1 MKDKN
6 SVVMFDLGRVLMH
19 IDFDAFPNA
28 LGLKTEEERKP
39 YKLPIGK
46 LWKVHET
53 GKMTT
58 DEFLD
63 TLFVIFD
70 GRFAKE
76 KILEA
81 WDRIIVEDN
90 ASIVPFVRRVQK
102 RYRTAILSNTS
113 PSHWKKV
120 MAISSL
126 ARSIPA
132 AFTSFDIGAM
142 KPDPA
147 AYNHVIK
154 ALNVAPQEI
163 LFIDDLKENIDGAV
177 ACGLKGI
184 VYTDPASL
192 ERDAGKHIQLG
203 DETVL

>member
-1 MKDKN
+1 
-6 SVVMFDLGRVLMH
+6 MFDLGRVLMH
-19 IDFDAFPNA
+19 IDFDAFPNT
-28 LGLKTEEERKP
+28 LGLYTEETRKP
-39 YKLPIGK
+39 YQLSIGK

-63 TLFVIFD
+63 SLYVIFE
-70 GRFAKE
+70 GRFTKE

-81 WDRIIVEDN
+81 WDGIIVEDN
-90 ASIVPFVRRVQK
+90 VSIVPFVRRVQK

-147 AYNHVIK
+147 AYRHAVK
-154 ALNVAPQEI
+154 ALGVLPHEI
-163 LFIDDLKENIDGAV
+163 LFIDDLKENIDGAI
-177 ACGLKGI
+177 ACGMKGI

-192 ERDAGKHIQLG
+192 ERNAGEFLQLG
-203 DETVL
+203 DESVL